1 MSDGGR
7 AESNIGFSVLSSLGF
22 EMWKLA
28 FCSSLRCFHCLFTDW
43 GNGKQPT
50 PSSFPGTPESRQ
62 QDDSSKK
69 LMSSQALGKSMC
81 PVTGKIFVSSFCW
94 AVAKVIIAISVVLIY
109 RLLTYAE
116 KLRTQWISAPWL
128 MSGVSP
134 GPHDPQS
141 MSTFKDHSGSWKQ
154 LVSLKLSATF
164 VTKSF
169 ILGKIYIFII
179 FSIELM
185 PLEFF

>member
-109 RLLTYAE
+109 
-116 KLRTQWISAPWL
+116 
-128 MSGVSP
+128 
-134 GPHDPQS
+134 
-141 MSTFKDHSGSWKQ
+141 
-154 LVSLKLSATF
+154 
-164 VTKSF
+164 
-169 ILGKIYIFII
+169 
-179 FSIELM
+179 
-185 PLEFF
+185 